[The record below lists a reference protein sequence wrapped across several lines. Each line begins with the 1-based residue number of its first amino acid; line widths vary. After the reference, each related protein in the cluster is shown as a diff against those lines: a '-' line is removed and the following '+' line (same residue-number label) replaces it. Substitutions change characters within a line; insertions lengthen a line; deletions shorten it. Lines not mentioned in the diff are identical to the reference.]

1 MRCRRCGEE
10 INQHLFAE
18 VLSRFSP
25 YLSYFGRLRRSRGFG
40 VHSPFAFRFVLDVMC
55 QKHPYYAYEA
65 IAHLH
70 LYAVRLAKHK
80 AWSHRVLPMS
90 EAKALFR
97 VINYYNPQHILH
109 IGSTAGFTVAV
120 SALPSSKSRHWLYVP
135 AHESTDM
142 LTSCAERVTRERDLT
157 SAAEHFAQAIASTGA
172 VPVVVIDM
180 LDSEAEAQ
188 AEAVVRNAIDR
199 RGVIVFCN
207 IHHRGASQRLC
218 TVAKQY
224 AQRGMWF
231 GNYYFGVLVANPKL
245 PRQDFMLRL

>member
-1 MRCRRCGEE
+1 
-10 INQHLFAE
+10 
-18 VLSRFSP
+18 
-25 YLSYFGRLRRSRGFG
+25 
-40 VHSPFAFRFVLDVMC
+40 MC

-65 IAHLH
+65 IDHLH
-70 LYAVRLAKHK
+70 TYAVRLAKHK

-142 LTSCAERVTRERDLT
+142 LTSCAERVTRERDLA
-157 SAAEHFAQAIASTGA
+157 SAAEHFAQAIAVIGA
-172 VPVVVIDM
+172 APLVVIDM
-180 LDSEAEAQ
+180 LDSEAVAQ
-188 AEAVVRNAIDR
+188 AETVVRNAIDR

-207 IHHRGASQRLC
+207 TAKGSESQRLSDMC
-218 TVAKQY
+218 RSY
-224 AQRGMWF
+224 AGRGMWF
-231 GNYYFGVLVANPKL
+231 GNNHLGVMVANPKL
-245 PRQDFMLRL
+245 PRQDFMLWL